1 MGGKAFEDITR
12 PIQKVEITETLS
24 SLERALWAAGSK
36 IPPDYLV
43 KNMLGSAGKKA
54 VSGDIDINMD
64 YKKFDLLHEASV
76 LEAVLGVDRV
86 KSRPGFNQIFTAVPI
101 EGTDD
106 FVQVD
111 FMFGDYYWQQFSYFS
126 AQSLETASLDG
137 LAGWSGYQR
146 WTRYKGLYRTE
157 LIKALVAFNSS
168 WVLEEDGEMIARVGP
183 TFFHDRGLI
192 WRYRH
197 RPFKKGSTTDRVK
210 AFKELTREEFL
221 AIYPSANCATRE
233 VMTNPLE
240 VVELILANDYSPA
253 LVESFESLCICLEQV
268 YKPEDRKIIWKIF
281 LERLNSLKVDIPKEI
296 LKLYA

>member
-1 MGGKAFEDITR
+1 MGGKAFDGVTRDIAK
-12 PIQKVEITETLS
+12 IEIKGTLEW
-24 SLERALWAAGSK
+24 LERMMQTVGSK
-36 IPPDYLV
+36 LPTGYLTSS
-43 KNMLGSAGKKA
+43 MLGSAGKKPF
-54 VSGDIDINMD
+54 SGDIDINMD
-64 YKKFDLLHEASV
+64 WDKFDLLHEASV
-76 LEAVLGVDRV
+76 LESVLGADHV

-101 EGTDD
+101 PGTDD
-106 FVQVD
+106 FAQVD
-111 FMFGDYYWQQFSYFS
+111 FMFGDYTWQQFSYFS
-126 AQSLETASLDG
+126 APPPPTTHFPG
-137 LAGWSGYQR
+137 VTTYQR

-221 AIYPSANCATRE
+221 AIYPSAECATRE

-240 VVELILANDYSPA
+240 VVELILDTDYSPGM
-253 LVESFESLCICLEQV
+253 VESLESICLCLEHV
-268 YKPEDRKIIWKIF
+268 YKVEDRKIIWKIF
-281 LERLNSLKVDIPKEI
+281 LERLNSLKVDIPEEI
-296 LKLYA
+296 LKAY